1 MARPVLEAEIVS
13 RTGHSQRVD
22 RADAV
27 TRRILWCIAVN
38 AAEDTR

>member
-1 MARPVLEAEIVS
+1 VLEGEIIS

-22 RADAV
+22 RADAI